1 MSSVH
6 IQFTPPNI
14 YNKERDYISQ
24 NEIANDD
31 IEALENVELCKRR
44 LNHVQ

>member
-6 IQFTPPNI
+6 IQFTPPNTC
-14 YNKERDYISQ
+14 NKELDYISK

-31 IEALENVELCKRR
+31 IEALENVSYAKRG
-44 LNHVQ
+44 